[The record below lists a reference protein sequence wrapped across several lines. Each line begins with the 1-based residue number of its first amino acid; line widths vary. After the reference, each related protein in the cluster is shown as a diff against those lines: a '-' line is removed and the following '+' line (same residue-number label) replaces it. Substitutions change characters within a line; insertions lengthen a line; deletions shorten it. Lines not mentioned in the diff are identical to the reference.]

1 MVEYAV
7 LLAHNA
13 SNAVSLAGNDV
24 LSWASG
30 LNWAKIG
37 TAAVALVSLRMGIW
51 AFRGR

>member
-13 SNAVSLAGNDV
+13 SQVVGLASTDV

-30 LNWAKIG
+30 LNWAQIG
-37 TAAVALVSLRMGIW
+37 IAALALITLRIGIW
-51 AFRGR
+51 AVKGR